1 MASSAG
7 RMDGD
12 ISHLKLRLLDV
23 WESINAYDRFATNAG
38 PPPETL
44 GLPHLPSPL
53 PEEPQLRIVRR
64 WASIFREE
72 IETVRLVRDAVAHA
86 KPIPD
91 ASVREALWVA
101 DRLLETLFAGLSEGV
116 GRNRYAAG

>member
-7 RMDGD
+7 RMNGD
-12 ISHLKLRLLDV
+12 ISHLKLRLLEV

-44 GLPHLPSPL
+44 GLPHLSSPL
-53 PEEPQLRIVRR
+53 PEESQLRIVRR
-64 WASIFREE
+64 WVSIFREE

-91 ASVREALWVA
+91 ESLREAVTVA
-101 DRLLETLFAGLSEGV
+101 DYLLDTLFAGLSQSV
-116 GRNRYAAG
+116 DRNRAAG